1 MRAPY
6 QVLIFPYIITDDS
19 IQYAIFNR
27 SDYGY
32 WQGIAGGGEDGE
44 SLIESAKREAFEE
57 AGILREYPYI
67 QLDSVSSLPVE
78 DVVGGFLWGE
88 DVYVIKEF
96 SFGVKVPTKNISLS
110 KEHFNYKWLCFE
122 EAVMLLKWDSN
133 KTALWELNKRLLK
146 ELNNFKNLAAL
157 GVFPNY

>member
-6 QVLIFPYIITDDS
+6 QVLIFPYIITEDT

-44 SLIESAKREAFEE
+44 TPIESAKRETFEE
-57 AGILREYPYI
+57 AGILREFPYI
-67 QLDSVSSLPVE
+67 ELDSVSSLPVE
-78 DVVGGFLWGE
+78 DVVGEFLWGD

-96 SFGVKVPTKNISLS
+96 SFGVQVSTKNISLS
-110 KEHFNYKWLCFE
+110 KEHSNYKWLCFE
-122 EAVMLLKWDSN
+122 EAVTLLKWDSN

-146 ELNNFKNLAAL
+146 QLKS
-157 GVFPNY
+157 

>member
-6 QVLIFPYIITDDS
+6 QVLIFPYIIYDNS

-32 WQGIAGGGEDGE
+32 WQGLAGGGEDDE
-44 SLIESAKREAFEE
+44 TPIEAAKREAFEE
-57 AGILREYPYI
+57 AGIIKDCPYLE
-67 QLDSVSSLPVE
+67 LDSMSSLPVE
-78 DVVGGFLWGE
+78 HVVGKFLWGE

-110 KEHFNYKWLCFE
+110 KEHVNFKWVYYE
-122 EAVMLLKWDSN
+122 EAVTLLKWDSN
-133 KTALWELNKRLLK
+133 KTALWELNKKLLK
-146 ELNNFKNLAAL
+146 QLND
-157 GVFPNY
+157 

>member
-6 QVLIFPYIITDDS
+6 QVLIFPYIITEDT

-44 SLIESAKREAFEE
+44 TPIESAKREAFEE
-57 AGILREYPYI
+57 AGILREFPYI
-67 QLDSVSSLPVE
+67 ELDSVSSLPVE
-78 DVVGGFLWGE
+78 DVVGEFLWGD

-96 SFGVKVPTKNISLS
+96 SFGVQVSTKNISLS
-110 KEHFNYKWLCFE
+110 KEHSNYKWLCFE
-122 EAVMLLKWDSN
+122 EAVTLLKWDTN

-146 ELNNFKNLAAL
+146 QLKS
-157 GVFPNY
+157 

>member
-32 WQGIAGGGEDGE
+32 WQGIAGGGEYGE
-44 SLIESAKREAFEE
+44 TPIESAKRESFEE

-67 QLDSVSSLPVE
+67 KLDSVSSLSVE
-78 DVVGGFLWGE
+78 DVVGEFLWGE

-110 KEHFNYKWLCFE
+110 KEHSNYKWLSFE
-122 EAVMLLKWDSN
+122 EAVTFLKWDSN

-146 ELNNFKNLAAL
+146 ELK
-157 GVFPNY
+157 Y

>member
-6 QVLIFPYIITDDS
+6 QVLIFPYIITEDT

-32 WQGIAGGGEDGE
+32 WQGIAGGGKDGE
-44 SLIESAKREAFEE
+44 TPIESAKREAFEE
-57 AGILREYPYI
+57 AGILREFSYI

-78 DVVGGFLWGE
+78 DVVGEFLWGD

-96 SFGVKVPTKNISLS
+96 SFGVQVSTKNISLS
-110 KEHFNYKWLCFE
+110 KEHSNYKWLCFE
-122 EAVMLLKWDSN
+122 EAVTLLKWDSN

-146 ELNNFKNLAAL
+146 QLKS
-157 GVFPNY
+157 

>member
-6 QVLIFPYIITDDS
+6 QVLIFPYIITDES

-44 SLIESAKREAFEE
+44 SPIESAKREAFEE
-57 AGILREYPYI
+57 ADILREYPYI
-67 QLDSVSSLPVE
+67 KLDSVSSLSVE
-78 DVVGGFLWGE
+78 DVVGEFLLGE

-110 KEHFNYKWLCFE
+110 KEHSNYKWLSFE
-122 EAVMLLKWDSN
+122 EAVTLLKWDSN

-146 ELNNFKNLAAL
+146 ELK
-157 GVFPNY
+157 Y

>member
-6 QVLIFPYIITDDS
+6 QVLIFPYIKTADS

-44 SLIESAKREAFEE
+44 IPIESAKREAFEE
-57 AGILREYPYI
+57 AGITRECPYI
-67 QLDSVSSLPVE
+67 QLDSVSSLSV
-78 DVVGGFLWGE
+78 E

-122 EAVMLLKWDSN
+122 EAVTFLKWDSN

-146 ELNNFKNLAAL
+146 Q
-157 GVFPNY
+157 

>member
-6 QVLIFPYIITDDS
+6 QVLIFPYIITEDS

-27 SDYGY
+27 SDDGY

-44 SLIESAKREAFEE
+44 TPIESAKRESFEE

-67 QLDSVSSLPVE
+67 KLDSVSSLPVE
-78 DVVGGFLWGE
+78 DVVGKFLWGE

-110 KEHFNYKWLCFE
+110 KEHSNYKWLSFE

-146 ELNNFKNLAAL
+146 QLQ
-157 GVFPNY
+157 Y

>member
-6 QVLIFPYIITDDS
+6 QVLIFPYIITEDT

-44 SLIESAKREAFEE
+44 TPIESAKREAFEE
-57 AGILREYPYI
+57 AVILREFPYI
-67 QLDSVSSLPVE
+67 ELDSVSSLPVE
-78 DVVGGFLWGE
+78 DVVGEFLWGD

-96 SFGVKVPTKNISLS
+96 SFGVQVSTKNISLS
-110 KEHFNYKWLCFE
+110 KEHSNYKWLCFE
-122 EAVMLLKWDSN
+122 EAVTLLKWDSN

-146 ELNNFKNLAAL
+146 QLKS
-157 GVFPNY
+157 

>member
-1 MRAPY
+1 MYLKP
-6 QVLIFPYIITDDS
+6 IFERRLSNESTISSINISLYKIDDS

-44 SLIESAKREAFEE
+44 IPIESAKREAFEE
-57 AGILREYPYI
+57 AGITRECSYI

-78 DVVGGFLWGE
+78 DVVGGFLWGD

-96 SFGVKVPTKNISLS
+96 SFGVKVPTKTS
-110 KEHFNYKWLCFE
+110 HY
-122 EAVMLLKWDSN
+122 LKN
-133 KTALWELNKRLLK
+133 T
-146 ELNNFKNLAAL
+146 
-157 GVFPNY
+157 

>member
-6 QVLIFPYIITDDS
+6 QVLIFPYIITEDT

-44 SLIESAKREAFEE
+44 TPIESAKREAFEE
-57 AGILREYPYI
+57 AGILREFPYI
-67 QLDSVSSLPVE
+67 ELDSVSSLPVE
-78 DVVGGFLWGE
+78 DVVGEFLWGD

-96 SFGVKVPTKNISLS
+96 SFGVQVSTKNISLS
-110 KEHFNYKWLCFE
+110 KEHSNYKWLCFE
-122 EAVMLLKWDSN
+122 EAVTLLKWDSS

-146 ELNNFKNLAAL
+146 QLKS
-157 GVFPNY
+157 

>member
-6 QVLIFPYIITDDS
+6 QVLIFPYIKTDDS

-44 SLIESAKREAFEE
+44 TPIESAKREAFEE
-57 AGILREYPYI
+57 AGIIRECPYI
-67 QLDSVSSLPVE
+67 TLDSVSSLPVE
-78 DVVGGFLWGE
+78 DVVGGFLLGE
-88 DVYVIKEF
+88 EVYVIKEF

-122 EAVMLLKWDSN
+122 EAVTLLKWDSN

-146 ELNNFKNLAAL
+146 QLKC
-157 GVFPNY
+157 

>member
-6 QVLIFPYIITDDS
+6 QVLIFPYIIIEDS

-44 SLIESAKREAFEE
+44 TPIESAKRESFEE
-57 AGILREYPYI
+57 AGILKEYPYI
-67 QLDSVSSLPVE
+67 QLESVSSLPVE
-78 DVVGGFLWGE
+78 DIVGGFLWGE

-96 SFGVKVPTKNISLS
+96 SFGVKVSTKNISLS
-110 KEHFNYKWLCFE
+110 KEHSNYKWLCFE

-133 KTALWELNKRLLK
+133 KTALWELNKRLSKQLK
-146 ELNNFKNLAAL
+146 N
-157 GVFPNY
+157 

>member
-6 QVLIFPYIITDDS
+6 QVLIFPYIINEDS

-44 SLIESAKREAFEE
+44 TPIESAKREAFEE
-57 AGILREYPYI
+57 AGILREFPYI

-78 DVVGGFLWGE
+78 DVVGEFLWGD

-96 SFGVKVPTKNISLS
+96 SFGVQVPTKNILLS
-110 KEHFNYKWLCFE
+110 KEHHNYKWLCFE
-122 EAVMLLKWDSN
+122 DAVTLLKWDSN

-146 ELNNFKNLAAL
+146 QLKS
-157 GVFPNY
+157 